1 MESILEFENNKS
13 NSYKLISYLRYI
25 INIVSCLFNYS
36 YLIIFTKAVQNDYF
50 EFQEKTVDWN
60 GIYKSNYM
68 FKNCLVFKMYN
79 ACEALLRIIY
89 KFKLLFETF
98 SLPAMFQCLLIFKIH
113 HIHHRQGYT
122 MSRIKFINIILKGLN
137 INPYFQYLINFLFHK
152 YTYI

>member
-1 MESILEFENNKS
+1 
-13 NSYKLISYLRYI
+13 
-25 INIVSCLFNYS
+25 
-36 YLIIFTKAVQNDYF
+36 
-50 EFQEKTVDWN
+50 
-60 GIYKSNYM
+60 M

-113 HIHHRQGYT
+113 YIYHRQEYT

-152 YTYI
+152 YTYIQYKIKQIHIPKKSSLYQNAQKKL